1 MKKTFMLL
9 ALVCLIAMPAFA
21 QSSYEIVRADYG
33 SGNNWVDVTEQVRA
47 LVQNDTLNIRVG
59 AAVLGASPRRA
70 RNRSLRLQL
79 RDENGATRQVT
90 YRDNQRVRLLV
101 NDSDPRGLHITRATY
116 AYGTRAL
123 DVTARLNDQIRGEQ
137 LNIQVNNQNM
147 GGDPAPGEEKTLT
160 VNYTMD
166 GESGQR
172 VVREGDSLHLTHGN
186 THQGT
191 LHIDR
196 ATYGS
201 TYRNADVTTR
211 LSSQINGN
219 QLHLPVNSTT
229 MGGDPAP
236 GQAKRLTVQYSVN
249 GQRNEIV
256 VNDGDTLRLNS
267 SNFPNS
273 QQGNLQIDRATYG
286 SGYRTTDVTSRL
298 SSQIRGGQLNLP
310 VNSNSMGSD
319 PAPGQPK
326 SVTVRYTVNGQ
337 SNTVMVN
344 DGEML
349 RLNSGTDQGN
359 SQSALQINRA
369 TYGSGYR
376 SSDVTARLN
385 SQVRNNQL
393 NLQVTDANMG
403 GDPAPNQAKS
413 LTVQYS
419 VNGRTDQVV
428 VNEGDMLRLNNGSDQ
443 GNSQS
448 ALQINRATYG
458 SGYRSSDVTARLN
471 SQVRNN
477 QLNLQVTDANMGGD
491 PAPNQAK
498 SLTVQYSVNGRTDQV
513 VVNEGDMLRLSS
525 ATSTTGL
532 ARRFNCESVQA
543 NGYGRTNCAANRGNE
558 VRFVRQIGETQ
569 CTQNRTWGYDANGV
583 WVDQGCR
590 AEFEVL
596 GRARVIASNSSSD
609 ITGSTTLMN
618 GTELS
623 IRTNELIDSSNAN
636 VGQTFSAT
644 VASDVLNSSGEVI
657 VPRGAEA
664 RLVIRSTEAGG
675 VTGTSE
681 LVLDVDSLT
690 VNGTKYTI
698 STGDVAQ
705 QGGEG
710 VGSNKKT
717 AVLVGGGAAL
727 GTLIGAIVGGG
738 KGAAIGAAIG
748 AGGGL
753 GATVLTRGKQV
764 RVPAETLLNFRL
776 DKDLRLQAGR

>member
-1 MKKTFMLL
+1 MKRTFMLL
-9 ALVCLIAMPAFA
+9 ALVCLIAIPAFA

-33 SGNNWVDVTEQVRA
+33 WGNNWVDVTEQVRS
-47 LVQNDTLNIRVG
+47 LVQNDALNIRVG
-59 AAVLGASPRRA
+59 AAVLGASPRQG

-101 NDSDPRGLHITRATY
+101 NDSDQSGLHITRATY
-116 AYGTRAL
+116 AYGNRAL
-123 DVTARLNDQIRGEQ
+123 DVTSRLNAQIRGEQ
-137 LNIQVNNQNM
+137 LNIQVNNQSM

-160 VNYTMD
+160 VNYTID
-166 GESGQR
+166 GQDGQR
-172 VVREGDSLHLTHGN
+172 VVREGDSLHLTQGN
-186 THQGT
+186 TNQGT
-191 LHIDR
+191 LQIDR

-201 TYRNADVTTR
+201 SYRNVDVTTR
-211 LSSQINGN
+211 LSGLVQGN
-219 QLHLPVNSTT
+219 QIHLQVNSDT

-236 GQAKRLTVQYSVN
+236 GRAKKLTVQYAVN
-249 GQRNEIV
+249 GQKNEIV
-256 VNDGDTLRLNS
+256 VNDGDTLRLNG
-267 SNFPNS
+267 SNFANP
-273 QQGNLQIDRATYG
+273 QQSNLQIDRATYG
-286 SGYRTTDVTSRL
+286 AGYRTTDVTNRL
-298 SSQIRGGQLNLP
+298 TSQVRGGQLNLQ

-319 PAPGQPK
+319 PAPGQAK
-326 SVTVRYTVNGQ
+326 SLTVRYTVNGQ
-337 SNTVMVN
+337 SNEVMVQ
-344 DGEML
+344 DGDLL
-349 RLNSGTDQGN
+349 RLNS
-359 SQSALQINRA
+359 
-369 TYGSGYR
+369 
-376 SSDVTARLN
+376 
-385 SQVRNNQL
+385 
-393 NLQVTDANMG
+393 
-403 GDPAPNQAKS
+403 
-413 LTVQYS
+413 
-419 VNGRTDQVV
+419 
-428 VNEGDMLRLNNGSDQ
+428 GSDQ

-498 SLTVQYSVNGRTDQV
+498 SLTVQYSVDGRTEQA

-525 ATSTTGL
+525 ATSTTTGSGL

-558 VRFVRQIGETQ
+558 VRFVRQLGEGV

-596 GRARVIASNSSSD
+596 GRARSIGSNSSGD
-609 ITGSTTLMN
+609 ITGPTTLAN

-623 IRTNELIDSSNAN
+623 IRTNELIDSTNAN

-644 VASDVLNSSGEVI
+644 VASDVLNSAGAVI
-657 VPRGAEA
+657 IPRGADA
-664 RLVIRSTEAGG
+664 RLVIRSTDTGG
-675 VTGTSE
+675 VTAASE

-690 VNGTKYTI
+690 VNGTRYTI
-698 STGDVAQ
+698 STGDLEQ
-705 QGGEG
+705 QGGQG
-710 VGSNKKT
+710 VGANKKT

-727 GTLIGAIVGGG
+727 GTLIGAIVGGA

-776 DKDLRLQAGR
+776 DQDLRLQAGR